1 MGEQADKRAAAERI
15 VGELRKRGHVAYFAG
30 GCVRDMLLGIE
41 PKDYDVATDAP
52 PEVVKSVFRN
62 TKLVGEAFGVVL
74 VRLMRCEIEVATF
87 RTEGAYSDGR
97 RPDQVHF
104 TDAEHDAKRRDL
116 TINGL
121 FYDPP
126 PPPEGKIIDF
136 VGGRADIERKI
147 IRAIGEPD
155 ERFAEDY
162 LRMLRAVRF
171 AARLGWEIDED
182 TAKAI
187 GRHARKLEQ
196 ISRERIGME
205 VMMMMAGPGKWP
217 VNGGRATAAQWMQ
230 KLGLDGPVLKEQAN
244 DRPVKT
250 LAALTEDADAV
261 TALAAWALDRHLETT
276 GELAERLTKMR
287 VVLIARRWREALVL
301 SNDQVGGLLDRL
313 LGLAELATWKSMTV
327 AHRKRLLARAEWEAI
342 EQLAAAQGEFDMKR
356 LKREAKKLREDKVG
370 VKPKPLV
377 TGDDLVAIGMMP
389 GPAFKRILDTVYDAQ
404 LEKRIT
410 SRKDAMQMV
419 SGMDV

>member
-1 MGEQADKRAAAERI
+1 MQEQTDKRAAAERI

-30 GCVRDMLLGIE
+30 GCVRDMLLGVE

-97 RPDQVHF
+97 RPDQVRF

-121 FYDPP
+121 FYDPGA
-126 PPPEGKIIDF
+126 PPEDKVIDF
-136 VGGRADIERKI
+136 VGGRADIEGKI
-147 IRAIGEPD
+147 IRAIGEPG

-162 LRMLRAVRF
+162 LRMLRTVRF
-171 AARLGWEIDED
+171 AARLGWEIDPP
-182 TAKAI
+182 TAEAI
-187 GRHARKLEQ
+187 RGHAKKLEQ

-205 VMMMMAGPGKWP
+205 VLMMMAGPGKWP
-217 VNGGRATAAQWMQ
+217 VNGGRASAARWMQ
-230 KLGLDGPVLKEQAN
+230 KLGLDGPVLKEPGN

-250 LAALTEDADAV
+250 LEALTEDADAV
-261 TALAAWALDRHLETT
+261 TALAAWALDRHLEPK
-276 GELAERLTKMR
+276 GDLAERLTKMR
-287 VVLIARRWREALVL
+287 VVLIARRWRDALVL

-313 LGLAELATWKSMTV
+313 LGLAELATWKSMAV
-327 AHRKRLLARAEWEAI
+327 ANRKRLLARAEWEAI
-342 EQLAAAQGEFDMKR
+342 RQLAAAQGEFDMKR
-356 LKREAKKLREDKVG
+356 LTREAKKLREDKVG
-370 VKPKPLV
+370 VQPKPLV

-389 GPAFKRILDTVYDAQ
+389 GPVFKRILDTVYDAQ
-404 LEKRIT
+404 LEGRIT
-410 SRKDAMQMV
+410 SRKDAMRMV
-419 SGMDV
+419 SGMDI